1 MLYNVFYN
9 CYFHK
14 HLVRFV
20 PRWIRTEDAKIPR
33 IFRTNESKPNPEASS
48 VKKQVQARTVDCSEW
63 KSNEKSSNKT
73 QLPELSS

>member
-33 IFRTNESKPNPEASS
+33 FLRTNESKPNPEASS
-48 VKKQVQARTVDCSEW
+48 VKKQV
-63 KSNEKSSNKT
+63 
-73 QLPELSS
+73 